1 MLLEELTMPQVEAAL
16 AAGCRTV
23 YIPFGA
29 LEEHG
34 PHLPLSTDTI
44 QAYQVGKRAAE
55 LIPLFV
61 APPIP
66 YGNCR
71 STNCHPGTVSI
82 STTTLRG
89 LLKDLVRSF
98 YRQGMRNVVVLT
110 GHAGDWMYRDGAGSS
125 MPPEMLD
132 KGDDFFRG
140 RQVVVMLCHPGNTTF
155 FSTMPDAALRSLKA
169 TAPLLTFDGGN
180 WRNLQAEPAIGSAA
194 FEIQPDGLLK
204 VNPRKAGAAV
214 GDGGKWVIALTPELK
229 KYRAL
234 QLTFNFKSHY
244 HFYISAD
251 AGAGETFRDL
261 PKDGPLRA
269 TMPVRLN
276 EQSREL
282 TVFFPRVFSHPKVMP
297 LIKSLQISG
306 LE

>member
-1 MLLEELTMPQVEAAL
+1 MLLEEMTMPQVEAGL
-16 AAGCRTV
+16 ASGCRSV

-98 YRQGMRNVVVLT
+98 YRQGFRNMVVLT
-110 GHAGDWMYRDGAGSS
+110 GHAGGAHRMALQDAG
-125 MPPEMLD
+125 EELLD
-132 KGDDFFRG
+132 ELSELRIAVVTEYELAKEEGRGIVETPGDAHAGEIETSRIMHSHPRLVQGTAPAEYPSFPVGILVRNKRNYWPGGVWGDPSKATVEKGDRIEELVA
-140 RQVVVMLCHPGNTTF
+140 RKVVELVK
-155 FSTMPDAALRSLKA
+155 ALEE
-169 TAPLLTFDGGN
+169 G
-180 WRNLQAEPAIGSAA
+180 
-194 FEIQPDGLLK
+194 
-204 VNPRKAGAAV
+204 VYV
-214 GDGGKWVIALTPELK
+214 
-229 KYRAL
+229 
-234 QLTFNFKSHY
+234 
-244 HFYISAD
+244 
-251 AGAGETFRDL
+251 
-261 PKDGPLRA
+261 
-269 TMPVRLN
+269 
-276 EQSREL
+276 
-282 TVFFPRVFSHPKVMP
+282 
-297 LIKSLQISG
+297 
-306 LE
+306 